1 MRYNM
6 FMTIHH
12 DKRAYGKITP
22 NNEEMDEASIVE
34 MLKQLNEQ
42 ETDDSLV
49 QSNNENDKKIIKNTF
64 ENT

>member
-1 MRYNM
+1 
-6 FMTIHH
+6 MTIHH
-12 DKRAYGKITP
+12 DKLAYGKITP
-22 NNEEMDEASIVE
+22 SDEEMDGASILE
-34 MLKQLNEQ
+34 MLNQLNEQ